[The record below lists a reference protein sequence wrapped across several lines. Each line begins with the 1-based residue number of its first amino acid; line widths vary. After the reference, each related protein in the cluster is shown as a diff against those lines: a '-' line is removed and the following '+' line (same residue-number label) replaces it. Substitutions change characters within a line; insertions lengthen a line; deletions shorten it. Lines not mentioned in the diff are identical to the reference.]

1 MDTTITQALSA
12 TDRCDR
18 CNAQAYVRVVLPAG
32 TDLLFCAHHWSAYE
46 EALRP
51 QAAQIV
57 DETHKLTEP
66 APADA

>member
-1 MDTTITQALSA
+1 MDTTHTTALSA
-12 TDRCDR
+12 ADRCDR

-51 QAAQIV
+51 QAVEII
-57 DETHKLTEP
+57 DETHRLTVP
-66 APADA
+66 AHADA